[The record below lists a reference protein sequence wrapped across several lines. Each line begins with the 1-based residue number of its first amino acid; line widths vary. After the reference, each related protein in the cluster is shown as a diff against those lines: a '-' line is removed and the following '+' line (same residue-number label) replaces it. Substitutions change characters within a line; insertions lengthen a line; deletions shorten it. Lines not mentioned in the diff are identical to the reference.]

1 MSEALCLRAH
11 PVELRVLSSV
21 ARTGSGTTPSR
32 SRKDYW
38 SPATTPWVKTGEIA
52 FAPIKSTEESVS
64 DLALTECSLPVLPIG
79 TVLVAMYGQ
88 GKTRGQ
94 SAVLEVE
101 ATTNQACFA
110 IFPNESFDPYYLQY
124 WLRYSYEK
132 LRSASDGRGG
142 NQSNLNGEIL
152 GSVEAPWVHRTA
164 QANISAHLQS
174 QLAAVEDARQAATA
188 QLRELTQLANAIVR
202 ETLARPDTDPHSL
215 GDVLLEVKQ
224 GVGSGWA
231 DFPVLGATRDGLAP
245 AKESVGK
252 NPERY
257 KPVTVGTVF
266 YNPMRILIG
275 SIAMVDEGDAPG
287 ITSPDYVVLRGRE
300 GLVDS
305 RWFYYWLRSPDGERC
320 IASLARGAVR
330 ERMLFNRLAE
340 GEIALPPYPVQQVA
354 SRALAELRPMKAA
367 IQARLREIE
376 RLPQRLLAQVF
387 DFEEEAEDA

>member
-38 SPATTPWVKTGEIA
+38 APATTPWVKTGEIA
-52 FAPIKSTEESVS
+52 FSPIKSTEESVS
-64 DLALTECSLPVLPIG
+64 ELALTECSLPVLPIG

-101 ATTNQACFA
+101 ATINQACFA

-124 WLRYSYEK
+124 WLRHSYEK

-152 GSVEAPWVHRTA
+152 GSVEAPWINRTA
-164 QANISAHLQS
+164 QVNISAHLQS
-174 QLAAVEDARQAATA
+174 QLAAIEDARQAATA
-188 QLRELTQLANAIVR
+188 QLRELTQLANAIIR
-202 ETLARPDTDPHSL
+202 QTLTHPDTETRAL
-215 GDVLLEVKQ
+215 GDVLVEVKQ
-224 GVGSGWA
+224 GIGSRWA

-245 AKESVGK
+245 AKEPVGK

-287 ITSPDYVVLRGRE
+287 ITSPDYVALRGCE

-340 GEIALPPYPVQQVA
+340 GEIALPPYPVQEAA
-354 SRALAELRPMKAA
+354 SWALAELRPMKAA
-367 IQARLREIE
+367 IEVRLREIE